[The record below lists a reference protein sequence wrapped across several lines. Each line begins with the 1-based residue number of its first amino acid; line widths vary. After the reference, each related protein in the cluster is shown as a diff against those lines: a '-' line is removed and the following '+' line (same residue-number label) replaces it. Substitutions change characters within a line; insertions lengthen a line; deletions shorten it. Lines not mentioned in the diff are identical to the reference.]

1 MASKRVV
8 SSVTSRIE
16 GRGVAT
22 SARLHAAAK
31 SKTRRSNRRRVIG
44 RYNRLMEQ
52 TAEEIVATSDDR
64 AVRMAFDERNL
75 GWFRVMLVLTLV
87 YAGILLIVA
96 LRTGS
101 WPRTIDLLAN
111 VAVDLTLLLALRD
124 KVRDTPFARFLRAHL
139 PAVIIATAAL
149 QTIFG

>member
-16 GRGVAT
+16 GRGGAT

-31 SKTRRSNRRRVIG
+31 TKTRRRNRRRVIG

-52 TAEEIVATSDDR
+52 SVEEIVGTSDDR

-75 GWFRVMLVLTLV
+75 GWFHVMLMLSAA
-87 YAGILLIVA
+87 YAAITLIVA
-96 LRTGS
+96 MARGHWMHALD
-101 WPRTIDLLAN
+101 PLAN
-111 VAVDLTLLLALRD
+111 LS
-124 KVRDTPFARFLRAHL
+124 FA
-139 PAVIIATAAL
+139 
-149 QTIFG
+149 